1 MSRRI
6 GPILATVFVAGNMIG
21 SGVYLLPASLAAFGS
36 SSIIGWAIAAAGAML
51 LAGMFG
57 ALAVLRP
64 TVDGVVAYAGEGLH
78 PVFGYMSW
86 LAYWLSC
93 WVGNVAV
100 ALGVVG
106 YLGFFAPALA
116 APPWI
121 FVTTLAV
128 IWLLAGVNLLGP
140 RLIGRTGGL
149 GLATGLLP
157 VALAVALGFAAF
169 DPALFAASWNQ
180 GGKPLAQTIPA
191 SVLLIFWAF
200 LGLESANI
208 AAAVVENPRRNLPI
222 AALAGTAVAA
232 LIYGLATVALMG
244 SIPVDVLA
252 RSTAPFADAVARLI
266 GRNAGAFVA
275 ICAMAK
281 SAATLGGVT
290 LLMAETGR
298 SGAASGYLPRFMSSV
313 DPDRAPVRD
322 LIVTAVITSL
332 VTAATLSPTLGKQFN
347 ALINASV
354 ILSMALYG
362 LCALALIRFAS
373 VVRSLTERRAIVWGA
388 VIATAFCGWMIIA
401 PGLGVALPALAILA
415 AAPPLW
421 LLQRWLAGRKTIQT
435 S

>member
-1 MSRRI
+1 
-6 GPILATVFVAGNMIG
+6 MIG
-21 SGVYLLPASLAAFGS
+21 SGIYLLPASLAAFGS
-36 SSIIGWAIAAAGAML
+36 SSIVGWAIAAAGAML

-78 PVFGYMSW
+78 PVFGYTSW

-121 FVTTLAV
+121 FATTLAV

-149 GLATGLLP
+149 GLALGLLP

-169 DPALFAASWNQ
+169 DPALFAASWNP
-180 GGKPLAQTIPA
+180 GGKPLAQTVPA
-191 SVLLIFWAF
+191 SVVLIFWAF

-208 AAAVVENPRRNLPI
+208 AAAVVDNPRRNLPI
-222 AALAGTAVAA
+222 AALAGTAIAA
-232 LIYGLATVALMG
+232 LVYGLATVALMG
-244 SIPVDVLA
+244 SVPADVLA

-313 DPDRAPVRD
+313 DPHRAPVRD
-322 LIVTAVITSL
+322 LIVTGVITSL
-332 VTAATLSPTLGKQFN
+332 VAAATLSPTLGKQFN

-362 LCALALIRFAS
+362 LCALALIRFAR
-373 VVRSLTERRAIVWGA
+373 VVRSPTARRAIVCGA
-388 VIATAFCGWMIIA
+388 IIATAFCGWMIIA

-421 LLQRWLAGRKTIQT
+421 LIHVWLVRRRILQN